1 MTKLP
6 MSSPPGEPPAD
17 EEGARDRP
25 SQDAALRNSVITSL
39 GVPPDLYRVAVMPL
53 WGNRYRV
60 NVLVGADPT
69 SVRIAHS
76 YFVEVGAVGNIITT
90 TPRITRLYE

>member
-6 MSSPPGEPPAD
+6 MNTPPEEPHAGGE
-17 EEGARDRP
+17 GVYDRP
-25 SQDAALRNSVITSL
+25 SPDAAIRNSVITSL
-39 GVPPDLYRVAVMPL
+39 GRPPELYRVAVMPL

-76 YFVEVGAVGNIITT
+76 YFVEAGAAGNILTA